1 MKATLPILA
10 VIAPFAL
17 AANPAQDTINLTQR
31 FEAGQTFVISNSIEF
46 SGDIDDVSAL
56 VDGQEMLE
64 GGIEGD
70 MEGAVSMSMTETID
84 SVREGEISGLTVTL
98 DDASMDVSGAM
109 NAMGES
115 QTFDE
120 SEPMPAVGHTVKVT
134 IAEDGTIER
143 EDVTEDAEPLSDE
156 ELASVS
162 HRNHFDML
170 LPKEA
175 VEIGAAFEL
184 DTDWDEL
191 FAEMMQNM
199 DSADLDPEAARAAEV
214 MMEAFADATEI
225 EATGTVIGVEE
236 GIATIEYSVYVNTSI
251 TDLMELVRQIAPPE
265 AAGQIPPAD
274 AALEFI
280 AEMEGVGKFNVE
292 KGYLNALSMAGEFSL
307 DLSGSMDM
315 GQQMEGSAA
324 MSGEFAM
331 ESTIELQ

>member
-17 AANPAQDTINLTQR
+17 AARPAQDTIDLTQR
-31 FEAGQTFVISNSIEF
+31 FEAGQTFAISQSMEF

-70 MEGAVSMSMTETID
+70 AQATISMSMTETID

-98 DDASMDVSGAM
+98 DDATMDMTGSM

-115 QTFDE
+115 ETFDE
-120 SEPMPAVGHTVKVT
+120 SEEMPAVGHTVKIT
-134 IAEDGTIER
+134 IGEDGEIER

-156 ELASVS
+156 EMASVS

-175 VEIGAAFEL
+175 VEIGTAFEL
-184 DTDWDEL
+184 NTDWDDL

-199 DSADLDPEAARAAEV
+199 ESADMDPEAARAAEV

-225 EATGTVIGVEE
+225 EATGTVVGVED
-236 GIATIEYSVYVNTSI
+236 GVATIEYAIYVNTSI
-251 TDLMELVRQIAPPE
+251 ADLMEIIRQVAPPE

-274 AALEFI
+274 ASLELI

-292 KGYLNALSMAGEFSL
+292 KGYLSALSMSGEFSL

-315 GQQMEGSAA
+315 GQQMEASAA
-324 MSGEFAM
+324 MSGEFSM
-331 ESTIELQ
+331 ETTIELQ